1 MSRTD
6 ARDQRD
12 TVDQPFLIALL
23 HGHRR
28 PDPGHVAAQVGVD
41 EQDVETAALGHRA
54 LQTAQRGGT
63 AAGGGDV
70 DVGLRGQCGGERLG
84 EDAVVVDDQD
94 SDTNH

>member
-12 TVDQPFLIALL
+12 AVDQPFLVALL

-28 PDPGHVAAQVGVD
+28 ARAGHIAAQVGVD
-41 EQDVETAALGHRA
+41 EQDVEPAALGDRA

-70 DVGLRGQCGGERLG
+70 DVRLGGQCGGERLG
-84 EDAVVVDDQD
+84 EDAMVVDDQD
-94 SDTNH
+94 SDANH